1 MSNIQTKLKTIVFTA
16 ISAAIL
22 SACGGGGGGGSSA
35 LSTGATPTN
44 NTGNSAGKNG
54 NSANNNSNANTPKAP
69 STTLTNSADNLA
81 ELTDEAPIDPANV
94 TQPLHTHF
102 ISSKGAQQS
111 NPNVQIR
118 RDAAGKMFQTD
129 NQDRNQNGLIS
140 SIDFNS
146 NDEVKMDG
154 VVLFNKTSDGNATQ
168 PTWASPSSLI
178 AKVYSKGNTQTD
190 VSEQKGKEKNT
201 EFAYGKST
209 LDERIVELHKKLEAE
224 KENLKKEQNSE
235 SGQVDHDKIKKIEA
249 KIEEL
254 KTLHAKNLEIRAKL
268 AEMNEKASKNLAY
281 FRLDQD
287 GLVFDKQFDGVYVIN
302 FDDGTQIVLHDPS
315 AASWTYQTFAHYTD
329 PKGHVYQGYQSLGD
343 ETVFT
348 TLPAKGTATYKGI
361 STAYVVTDNNNRQL
375 TSNVMAIVDF
385 GLKGVRFETSNSHFH
400 TLENGKRVSKAD
412 KNYDFKGTASWKDGN
427 LFSGKVSTAD
437 DKLNGN
443 LNGKFY
449 GPNAA
454 EIGGTYGLKNKD
466 ATEHL
471 IGGYGAKRQ

>member
-16 ISAAIL
+16 VSAAIL
-22 SACGGGGGGGSSA
+22 SACGGGGGGSSA

-44 NTGNSAGKNG
+44 NTGNSAGNNG
-54 NSANNNSNANTPKAP
+54 NANTPKAP
-69 STTLTNSADNLA
+69 STTLTNSADKLA

-129 NQDRNQNGLIS
+129 NQDRNQNGLIG

-146 NDEVKMDG
+146 NDEVKIDG
-154 VVLFNKTSDGNATQ
+154 GVLFNKTSDGNATQ
-168 PTWASPSSLI
+168 PTWTSSASVI

-190 VSEQKGKEKNT
+190 VSEQTGKEKNT
-201 EFAYGKST
+201 KFAYGKST
-209 LDERIVELHKKLEAE
+209 LDERIVELYKKLKAE
-224 KENLKKEQNSE
+224 EENLKKEH
-235 SGQVDHDKIKKIEA
+235 DHDKIKEIKA

-254 KTLHAKNLEIRAKL
+254 DSLYKKSLQHRTNLATFNKID
-268 AEMNEKASKNLAY
+268 SDNLAY
-281 FRLDQD
+281 FRTDKN

-302 FDDGTQIVLHDPS
+302 FVDGTKIVLHDPS
-315 AASWTYQTFAHYTD
+315 AAGWTYQTFAHYTD

-343 ETVFT
+343 ETDFT
-348 TLPAKGTATYKGI
+348 DLPAKGTATYKGI

-437 DKLNGN
+437 GKLSGN

-449 GPNAA
+449 GPKAA

>member
-16 ISAAIL
+16 VSAAIL
-22 SACGGGGGGGSSA
+22 SACGGGGGGSSA

-44 NTGNSAGKNG
+44 NTGNSAGNNG
-54 NSANNNSNANTPKAP
+54 NANTPKAP
-69 STTLTNSADNLA
+69 STTLTNSADKLA

-129 NQDRNQNGLIS
+129 NQDHNQNGLIS

-154 VVLFNKTSDGNATQ
+154 VVLLNKTTEGSATQ

-190 VSEQKGKEKNT
+190 VSEQTGKEKNT
-201 EFAYGKST
+201 KFAYGKST
-209 LDERIVELHKKLEAE
+209 LDERIVELYKKLKAE
-224 KENLKKEQNSE
+224 KENLKKEH
-235 SGQVDHDKIKKIEA
+235 DHDKIKEIKA

-254 KTLHAKNLEIRAKL
+254 DSLYKKSLQHRTNLATFNKID
-268 AEMNEKASKNLAY
+268 SDNLAY
-281 FRLDQD
+281 FRTDKN

-302 FDDGTQIVLHDPS
+302 FDDGTKIVLHDPS
-315 AASWTYQTFAHYTD
+315 AAGWTYQTFAHYTD

-361 STAYVVTDNNNRQL
+361 STAYVVTDKNNRQL

-400 TLENGKRVSKAD
+400 TLENGKRVSEAD

-437 DKLNGN
+437 GKLSGN

>member
-16 ISAAIL
+16 VSAAIL
-22 SACGGGGGGGSSA
+22 SACGGGGGGSSA

-44 NTGNSAGKNG
+44 NTGNSAGNNG
-54 NSANNNSNANTPKAP
+54 NANTPKAP
-69 STTLTNSADNLA
+69 STTLTNSADKLA

-154 VVLFNKTSDGNATQ
+154 VVLLNKTTEGSATQ

-190 VSEQKGKEKNT
+190 VSEQTGKEKNT
-201 EFAYGKST
+201 KFAYGKST
-209 LDERIVELHKKLEAE
+209 LDERIVELYKKLKAE
-224 KENLKKEQNSE
+224 KENLKKEH
-235 SGQVDHDKIKKIEA
+235 DHDKIKEIKA

-254 KTLHAKNLEIRAKL
+254 DSLYKKSLQHRTNLATFNKID
-268 AEMNEKASKNLAY
+268 SDNLAY
-281 FRLDQD
+281 FRTDKN

-302 FDDGTQIVLHDPS
+302 FDDGTKIVLHDPS
-315 AASWTYQTFAHYTD
+315 AAGWTYQTFAHYTD

-343 ETVFT
+343 ETDFT
-348 TLPAKGTATYKGI
+348 DLPAKGTATYKGI
-361 STAYVVTDNNNRQL
+361 STAYVVTDKNNRQL

-400 TLENGKRVSKAD
+400 TLENGKRVSEAD

-437 DKLNGN
+437 DKLSGN

>member
-16 ISAAIL
+16 VSAAIL
-22 SACGGGGGGGSSA
+22 SACGGGGGGSSA

-44 NTGNSAGKNG
+44 NTGNSAGNNG
-54 NSANNNSNANTPKAP
+54 NANTPKAP
-69 STTLTNSADNLA
+69 STTLTNSADKLA

-129 NQDRNQNGLIS
+129 NQDHNQNGLIS

-154 VVLFNKTSDGNATQ
+154 VVLLNKTTEGSATQ

-190 VSEQKGKEKNT
+190 VSEQTGKEKNT
-201 EFAYGKST
+201 KFAYGKST
-209 LDERIVELHKKLEAE
+209 LDERIVELYKKLKAE
-224 KENLKKEQNSE
+224 EENLKKEH
-235 SGQVDHDKIKKIEA
+235 DHDKIKEIKA

-254 KTLHAKNLEIRAKL
+254 DSLYKKSLQHRTNLATFNKID
-268 AEMNEKASKNLAY
+268 SDNLAY
-281 FRLDQD
+281 FRTDKN

-302 FDDGTQIVLHDPS
+302 FVDGTKIVLHDPS
-315 AASWTYQTFAHYTD
+315 AAGWTYQTFAHYTD

-343 ETVFT
+343 ETDFT
-348 TLPAKGTATYKGI
+348 DLPAKGTATYKGI

-437 DKLNGN
+437 GKLSGN

-449 GPNAA
+449 GPKAA

>member
-16 ISAAIL
+16 VSAAIL
-22 SACGGGGGGGSSA
+22 SACGGGGGGSSA

-44 NTGNSAGKNG
+44 NTGNSAGNNG
-54 NSANNNSNANTPKAP
+54 NANTPKAP
-69 STTLTNSADNLA
+69 STTLTNNADKLA

-94 TQPLHTHF
+94 SQPLHTHF

-118 RDAAGKMFQTD
+118 KDATGKMFQTD

-154 VVLFNKTSDGNATQ
+154 VVLLNKTTEGSATQ

-190 VSEQKGKEKNT
+190 VSEQTGKEKNT
-201 EFAYGKST
+201 KFAYGKST
-209 LDERIVELHKKLEAE
+209 LDERIVELYKKLKAE
-224 KENLKKEQNSE
+224 KENLKKEH
-235 SGQVDHDKIKKIEA
+235 DHDKIKEIKA

-254 KTLHAKNLEIRAKL
+254 DSLYKKSLQHRTNLATFNKID
-268 AEMNEKASKNLAY
+268 SDNLAY
-281 FRLDQD
+281 FRTDKN

-302 FDDGTQIVLHDPS
+302 FVDGTKIVLHDPS
-315 AASWTYQTFAHYTD
+315 AAGWTYQTFAHYTD

-343 ETVFT
+343 ETDFT
-348 TLPAKGTATYKGI
+348 DLPAKGTATYKGI

-437 DKLNGN
+437 GKLSGN

-449 GPNAA
+449 GPKAA

>member
-22 SACGGGGGGGSSA
+22 SACGGGGGSSA

-44 NTGNSAGKNG
+44 NTGNSAGNNG
-54 NSANNNSNANTPKAP
+54 NANTPKAP
-69 STTLTNSADNLA
+69 STTLTNSADKLA

-129 NQDRNQNGLIS
+129 NQDRNQNGLIG

-146 NDEVKMDG
+146 NDEVKIDG
-154 VVLFNKTSDGNATQ
+154 GVLFNKTSDGNATQ
-168 PTWASPSSLI
+168 PTWTSSASVI

-190 VSEQKGKEKNT
+190 VSEQTGKEKNT
-201 EFAYGKST
+201 KFAYGKST
-209 LDERIVELHKKLEAE
+209 LDERIVELYKKLKAE
-224 KENLKKEQNSE
+224 EENLKKEH
-235 SGQVDHDKIKKIEA
+235 DHDKIKEIKA

-254 KTLHAKNLEIRAKL
+254 DSLYKKSLQHRTNLATFNKID
-268 AEMNEKASKNLAY
+268 SDNLAY
-281 FRLDQD
+281 FRTDKN

-302 FDDGTQIVLHDPS
+302 FVDGTKIVLHDPS
-315 AASWTYQTFAHYTD
+315 AAGWTYQTFAHYTD

-343 ETVFT
+343 ETDFT
-348 TLPAKGTATYKGI
+348 DLPAKGTATYKGI

-437 DKLNGN
+437 GKLSGN

-449 GPNAA
+449 GPKAA
-454 EIGGTYGLKNKD
+454 EIGALT
-466 ATEHL
+466 A
-471 IGGYGAKRQ
+471 

>member
-54 NSANNNSNANTPKAP
+54 NPTNNSNTNTPKAP
-69 STTLTNSADNLA
+69 STTLTNSADKLA

-94 TQPLHTHF
+94 PQPLHTHF

-118 RDAAGKMFQTD
+118 KDAAGKMFQTD

-154 VVLFNKTSDGNATQ
+154 VVLLNKTPEGSATQ

-178 AKVYSKGNTQTD
+178 TKVYSKGNTQTD
-190 VSEQKGKEKNT
+190 EG
-201 EFAYGKST
+201 
-209 LDERIVELHKKLEAE
+209 
-224 KENLKKEQNSE
+224 
-235 SGQVDHDKIKKIEA
+235 
-249 KIEEL
+249 
-254 KTLHAKNLEIRAKL
+254 KL

-315 AASWTYQTFAHYTD
+315 AAGWTYQTFAHYTD

-348 TLPAKGTATYKGI
+348 DLPAKGTATYKGI

-412 KNYDFKGTASWKDGN
+412 ENYDFKGTASWKDGN

-437 DKLNGN
+437 GKLSGN

-449 GPNAA
+449 GPKAA

>member
-16 ISAAIL
+16 VSAAIL
-22 SACGGGGGGGSSA
+22 SACGGGGGGSSA

-44 NTGNSAGKNG
+44 NTGNSAGNNG
-54 NSANNNSNANTPKAP
+54 NANTPKAP
-69 STTLTNSADNLA
+69 STTLTNNADKLA

-129 NQDRNQNGLIS
+129 NQDHNQNGLIS

-154 VVLFNKTSDGNATQ
+154 VVLLNKTTEGSATQ

-190 VSEQKGKEKNT
+190 VSEQTGKEKNT
-201 EFAYGKST
+201 KFAYGKST
-209 LDERIVELHKKLEAE
+209 LDERIVELYKKLKAE
-224 KENLKKEQNSE
+224 KENLKKEH
-235 SGQVDHDKIKKIEA
+235 DHDKIKEIKA

-254 KTLHAKNLEIRAKL
+254 DSLYKKSLQHRTNLATFNKID
-268 AEMNEKASKNLAY
+268 SDNLAY
-281 FRLDQD
+281 FRTDKN

-302 FDDGTQIVLHDPS
+302 FVDGTKIVLHDPS
-315 AASWTYQTFAHYTD
+315 AAGWTYQTFAHYTD

-343 ETVFT
+343 ETDFT
-348 TLPAKGTATYKGI
+348 DLPAKGTATYKGI

-437 DKLNGN
+437 GKLSGN

-449 GPNAA
+449 GPKAA